1 MICPKCNKE
10 IEDGSKVCEF
20 CGAELE
26 NDADVQNTPET
37 VAEDAIDTEVAKGI
51 EDAETE
57 TVKGP
62 DAFVSDAADEAA
74 EDEGVEEVSD
84 IEEVSDEVYGEEYLT
99 EKKSKKGVFIGVG
112 IAVCAVIAAVIIAL
126 TSFGGSPT
134 KPVQNMI
141 NGLNTANSTIFFKGY
156 PAEYQT
162 ILKHNRV
169 IAIQFKDQVEQQRE
183 EFQDTFGDNAS
194 IVYNV
199 TNQTK
204 VSEDE
209 LATYET
215 DLSDMFSSMEE
226 MYGENFGDTKVS
238 DGYVLSLD
246 LSVKDTDKDASES
259 IDVTVLKVNGTWSVS
274 LDDIGTLASVF
285 YDYDFEE
292 SDDAAPA
299 DAVSDDAASDDAASD
314 DAASDSA
321 APAEGE

>member
-26 NDADVQNTPET
+26 DSETVQNTPEAAAEAALEAN
-37 VAEDAIDTEVAKGI
+37 VAEGI

-57 TVKGP
+57 TVTGSAAVEA
-62 DAFVSDAADEAA
+62 DAEG
-74 EDEGVEEVSD
+74 EDEEVLD
-84 IEEVSDEVYGEEYLT
+84 KTYRLDDT
-99 EKKSKKGVFIGVG
+99 AEKKSKKGLFAGVI
-112 IAVCAVIAAVIIAL
+112 IAVCVVIAAAIIAL
-126 TSFGGSPT
+126 TSFGGRPIT
-134 KPVQNMI
+134 PVNNI
-141 NGLNTANSTIFFKGY
+141 ITGLNTANSTTFFKGY

-169 IAIQFKDQVEQQRE
+169 IAIQFKDQVEQQSE
-183 EFQDTFGDNAS
+183 EFQTTFGDNAS
-194 IVYNV
+194 IAYTV

-204 VSEDE
+204 VSDEE
-209 LATYET
+209 LADYET

-246 LSVKDTDKDASES
+246 LSVQDTDKDASES
-259 IDVTVLKVNGTWSVS
+259 IEVTVLKVNGRWSVS

-292 SDDAAPA
+292 SDDAA
-299 DAVSDDAASDDAASD
+299 SDDAATDAE
-314 DAASDSA
+314 

>member
-26 NDADVQNTPET
+26 DSETVQNTPEAA
-37 VAEDAIDTEVAKGI
+37 AEDAAEAALDANVAEGI

-57 TVKGP
+57 TVTGSAVF
-62 DAFVSDAADEAA
+62 DADA
-74 EDEGVEEVSD
+74 EDEDGEVL
-84 IEEVSDEVYGEEYLT
+84 GEIYRVDDT
-99 EKKSKKGVFIGVG
+99 AEKKSKKGLFAGVI
-112 IAVCAVIAAVIIAL
+112 IAVCVVIAAAIIAL
-126 TSFGGSPT
+126 TSFGGR
-134 KPVQNMI
+134 PVTPVNNI
-141 NGLNTANSTIFFKGY
+141 ITGLNTANSTTFFKGY

-169 IAIQFKDQVEQQRE
+169 IAIQFKDQVEQQSE

-194 IVYNV
+194 IAYTV

-204 VSEDE
+204 VSDED
-209 LATYET
+209 LANYET

-246 LSVKDTDKDASES
+246 LSVQNTDKDASES
-259 IDVTVLKVNGTWSVS
+259 IEVTVLKVNGRWSVS

-292 SDDAAPA
+292 SDDA
-299 DAVSDDAASDDAASD
+299 VSDDAASDDAVSD
-314 DAASDSA
+314 DAVSDDA
-321 APAEGE
+321 TTDVEAPAEGE